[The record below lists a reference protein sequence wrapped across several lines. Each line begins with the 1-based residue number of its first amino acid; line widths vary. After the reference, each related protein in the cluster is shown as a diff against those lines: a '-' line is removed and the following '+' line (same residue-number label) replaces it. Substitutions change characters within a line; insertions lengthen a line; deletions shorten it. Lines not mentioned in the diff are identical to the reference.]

1 MTTNF
6 KRTVARGFTLIELLI
21 VVIIVAILAAI
32 VIPQFSASTNDAQL
46 AALDANLAAVRNAVE
61 QYRGQHGGNVYP
73 GANDATGA
81 SDCVGG
87 AAAAGATAG
96 TEAALLAQLT
106 GYSNDKGQVCKGPT
120 PDKGYKYGPYLRVM
134 PTESVGNL
142 NTVTLIT
149 KTGAPITPDNKG
161 GWAYDT
167 VSGQFIMNNSA
178 EDPNKKAYSAH

>member
-1 MTTNF
+1 MTTTF

-32 VIPQFSASTNDAQL
+32 VIPQFSASTNDAQV

-73 GANDATGA
+73 GAVDATGA
-81 SDCVGG
+81 TCAVGTK
-87 AAAAGATAG
+87 ADTGATAG

-106 GYSNDKGQVCKGPT
+106 GYSNDKGQTCSAPNIAT
-120 PDKGYKYGPYLRVM
+120 GYKYGPYLRAM
-134 PTESVGNL
+134 PTESVGATNV
-142 NTVTLIT
+142 VTLVT
-149 KTGAPITPDNKG
+149 KTGAPLAADNKG

-167 VSGQFIMNNSA
+167 VSGQFIMNNTTN
-178 EDPNKKAYSAH
+178 DPNGKKYSDH